1 MSVNNNIVTAPVGL
15 QEVYSLLGVSPKN
28 GVYDVGYLCSNT
40 HGKINMWSRFKPV
53 NILDNYNPSYAPG
66 WYKGEF
72 LDCGLEARKTSNKQ
86 DIIDWYNSN
95 EKGWS
100 YNAPWGDKGGIH
112 KSPFRLLD
120 FDGYNHVAKPFLFNF
135 RVLPEVREDGNLSFY
150 IDQVHDDNL
159 SDSTEGSVSTD
170 PGSLRGKEIWIEG
183 KFLNKWYLGVI
194 ITDTA
199 GNIKI
204 LAAGN
209 KDVDGNFDVGF
220 PVINQLKLPKASY
233 YVYPFLSKEPQD
245 YGPGIFETNNT
256 YIMLPPGITRQTFS
270 VVSREEYWGLEI
282 SLTASYMYLLGEKAR
297 ITAKIT
303 VKCDKSAYTF
313 GNNHIYFRFDTS
325 AENSDLLIGEYTE
338 EIPEFTVEGG
348 GGTYTTQIN
357 YMIPSA
363 YRSKSF
369 YAYLMLN
376 TGQFTRK
383 AYPRETSNPDLGEP
397 ETPDL
402 GGDLEPNP

>member
-53 NILDNYNPSYAPG
+53 SILDTYNVDYSTA
-66 WYKGEF
+66 WYKGT
-72 LDCGLEARKTSNKQ
+72 LGDCGIQPRITTLIQ
-86 DIIDWYNSN
+86 DIITWYDDNV
-95 EKGWS
+95 EGWE
-100 YNAPWGDKGGIH
+100 YMPPFGDKGGLVI
-112 KSPFRLLD
+112 SPFRLLD
-120 FDGYNHVAKPFLFNF
+120 FDGYKHNAMPPISGFVAPT
-135 RVLPEVREDGNLSFY
+135 EVREHYTFTCGVRTTSDV
-150 IDQVHDDNL
+150 IDP
-159 SDSTEGSVSTD
+159 TE
-170 PGSLRGKEIWIEG
+170 PGSLALNEIEIEG
-183 KFLNKWYLGVI
+183 KKLSQWYLGAVV
-194 ITDTA
+194 TDTD

-204 LAAGN
+204 VAAGN
-209 KDVDGNFDVGF
+209 KDKIDGTFGTGF
-220 PVINQLKLPKASY
+220 PDFSSIGLSKNKPY
-233 YVYPFLSKEPQD
+233 YIYPFLSKEPQEQGE
-245 YGPGIFETNNT
+245 YLVYSKF
-256 YIMLPPGITRQTFS
+256 IMLPQATRKTFEVIS
-270 VVSREEYWGLEI
+270 AEEYLGLEI
-282 SLTASYMYLLGEKAR
+282 SLTASYLYLLGEKAR

-303 VKCDKSAYTF
+303 VNCDKSAFTF
-313 GNNHIYFRFDTS
+313 NNNHIYFRFDTS

-348 GGTYTTQIN
+348 GGTYTTQIS

-402 GGDLEPNP
+402 GGDLTPNP